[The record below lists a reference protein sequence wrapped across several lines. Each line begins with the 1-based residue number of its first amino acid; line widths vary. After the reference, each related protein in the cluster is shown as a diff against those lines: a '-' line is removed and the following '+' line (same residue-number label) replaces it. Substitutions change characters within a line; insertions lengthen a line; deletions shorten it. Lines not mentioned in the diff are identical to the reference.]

1 MQETLITMDAAL
13 CARLQALRPLLLR
26 LDAGTAEGV
35 LRVKMPDGEEAPL
48 GLAPEKGLR
57 AAGALVAYAL
67 LGGEDD
73 SPLSKMDELA
83 QDHPD
88 RSIRRACQ
96 VAAMMLREDPAFSQA
111 ALYAA
116 LRTATVFLP
125 ESAPAAEL
133 PGLIQRGE
141 SARSDQSSPPAD
153 ALRARYALAGSAA
166 IAYFDLPPGVEEC
179 RVCDSVRT
187 RAQCRAGVC
196 LPPDCDEIP
205 VEWAGGSALLRPGD
219 PLAGLRFSVGF
230 RLGRLFVPAKRVPTR
245 LWGKRAPWV
254 RVRGGAGK
262 TLPALA
268 LISSLGVMQEPGRVL
283 AGDEAFLR
291 CPPLDPRKDDA
302 VLLRAPGARYLDW
315 REEG

>member
-26 LDAGTAEGV
+26 LDAGTAEGG
-35 LRVKMPDGEEAPL
+35 LRVRMPDGEEAPL

-73 SPLSKMDELA
+73 SPLPKMDALS

-133 PGLIQRGE
+133 PGLVQRQE
-141 SARSDQSSPPAD
+141 STQGDRANPPAD

-179 RVCDSVRT
+179 RVGDSVRT

-196 LPPDCDEIP
+196 LPPDCAEVP

-230 RLGRLFVPAKRVPTR
+230 RLGRLFVPAKSVPKRLWEKRVPC
-245 LWGKRAPWV
+245 V
-254 RVRGGAGK
+254 RVRGAAGAQLPEI
-262 TLPALA
+262 TLTTSAGTIREA
-268 LISSLGVMQEPGRVL
+268 ASSLTTG
-283 AGDEAFLR
+283 EAYLR
-291 CPPLDPRKDDA
+291 CPALDPRKDGC
-302 VLLRAPGARYLDW
+302 VEMRAPGVRYLDL